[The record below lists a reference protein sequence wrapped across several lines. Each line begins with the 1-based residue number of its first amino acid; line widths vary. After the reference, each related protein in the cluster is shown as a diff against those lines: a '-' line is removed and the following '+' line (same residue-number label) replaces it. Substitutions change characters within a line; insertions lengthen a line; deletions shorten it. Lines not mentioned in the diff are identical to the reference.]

1 MREQDPTK
9 TKMKVSIRMIP
20 IHQPPS
26 MCYLMGM
33 ILILHINDVMLGDV
47 SVASSEAGEV
57 ESQ

>member
-1 MREQDPTK
+1 
-9 TKMKVSIRMIP
+9 MKVSIRMIP

-33 ILILHINDVMLGDV
+33 ILILHINDVIVGDV
-47 SVASSEAGEV
+47 FVASSEAGEV